1 MSDAPEYQVT
11 KTSIV
16 LIHILYLIA
25 GVFLS
30 GGRYIFIMLGP
41 AIGIATFVAIRPRP
55 NEAIKQG
62 AIGGAA
68 AAIGMLLPLLSWLSP
83 AYSPPSGS
91 VLLLQLGW
99 QVATALGTILL
110 SALTA
115 HILTRKPRPR
125 DLEGLDYRS
134 LVPSR
139 GVIQVACNAC
149 GESLEIPTSR
159 FLRSSSMD
167 LTQSEEMDT
176 PIPIMKSKQNYYD
189 MSHLSSNTQTALG
202 CLVYVLA
209 ILGGNAIVGL
219 FGGGD
224 MVVYV
229 IGTLAFVGI
238 AYALNKPL
246 IRLMGGKLPIWVVSC
261 PQCGAKIAIATN
273 GRAFLAAVA

>member
-1 MSDAPEYQVT
+1 MNNAPEIRPT

-16 LIHILYLIA
+16 VLHILYLLA

-68 AAIGMLLPLLSWLSP
+68 AAIGMLLPLISWLSP

-159 FLRSSSMD
+159 FLRSSRD
-167 LTQSEEMDT
+167 LTQSEEADT
-176 PIPIMKSKQNYYD
+176 PIPITQSGQNYYD
-189 MSHLSSNTQTALG
+189 LSHLSSNTQTALG
-202 CLVYVLA
+202 CLVYLLA
-209 ILGGNAIVGL
+209 VIGGNAIVGL

-229 IGTLAFVGI
+229 IGTLAFIAI
-238 AYALNKPL
+238 AYVLNKPL
-246 IRLMGGKLPIWVVSC
+246 IRLMGGKLPIWLISC
-261 PQCGAKIAIATN
+261 QQCNAKIAIATN
-273 GRAFLAAVA
+273 GRAFFAAVA